1 MTFNNVIFSGA
12 ISFDS
17 RGANHAKLRLRHDY
31 GYTGKNV
38 GDFEVIDPQGRVM
51 MVSGANRGIGAALA
65 RQFHSDGWV
74 VSLGAR
80 NVDQLETS
88 IQGWADHNVSCHSY
102 DALDPASGDI
112 WVQAT
117 ADLRGRVD
125 GLTNNAGIGHMEGL
139 ADLSEEILDE
149 MWAVNVKGPLRL
161 IQEARPLLA
170 SSGEGRI
177 INVVSLSGKRV
188 KGTFAPG
195 YAMTKHAFLAL
206 HHAVRHATFDDG
218 IRVTAICPGYVETDM
233 TSAFGVDP
241 SIMIQ
246 PDDLAETVATI
257 VKLPNTATVAEI
269 LMTCEPEVLG

>member
-1 MTFNNVIFSGA
+1 M
-12 ISFDS
+12 
-17 RGANHAKLRLRHDY
+17 
-31 GYTGKNV
+31 
-38 GDFEVIDPQGRVM
+38 IDPRGRVM

-65 RQFHSDGWV
+65 RQFHSEGWI

-80 NVDQLETS
+80 NIDQLELS
-88 IQGWADHNVSCHSY
+88 IQEWADENVSCHMY
-102 DALDPASGDI
+102 DAFEPASGDS

-117 ADLRGRVD
+117 ADLRGHVD

-139 ADLSEEILDE
+139 SDLSEKNLDE

-161 IQEARPLLA
+161 IQKALPFLTV
-170 SSGEGRI
+170 SGEGRI
-177 INVVSLSGKRV
+177 VNVVSLSGKRV

-195 YAMTKHAFLAL
+195 YAMTKHALLAL

-246 PDDLAETVATI
+246 ADDLAETVATI
-257 VKLPNTATVAEI
+257 VRLPNTATVAEI

>member
-1 MTFNNVIFSGA
+1 
-12 ISFDS
+12 
-17 RGANHAKLRLRHDY
+17 
-31 GYTGKNV
+31 
-38 GDFEVIDPQGRVM
+38 
-51 MVSGANRGIGAALA
+51 
-65 RQFHSDGWV
+65 
-74 VSLGAR
+74 
-80 NVDQLETS
+80 
-88 IQGWADHNVSCHSY
+88 
-102 DALDPASGDI
+102 
-112 WVQAT
+112 
-117 ADLRGRVD
+117 
-125 GLTNNAGIGHMEGL
+125 MEGL
-139 ADLSEEILDE
+139 ADVSGEILEE
-149 MWAVNVKGPLRL
+149 MWAVDVKGPLRL

-170 SSGEGRI
+170 AAGEGRS

-233 TSAFGVDP
+233 TSTFGVDP

-246 PDDLAETVATI
+246 PEDLAETVATI

>member
-1 MTFNNVIFSGA
+1 MI
-12 ISFDS
+12 
-17 RGANHAKLRLRHDY
+17 
-31 GYTGKNV
+31 
-38 GDFEVIDPQGRVM
+38 
-51 MVSGANRGIGAALA
+51 SGANRGIGAALA
-65 RQFHSDGWV
+65 RQFHSEGWI

-80 NVDQLETS
+80 NIDQLELS
-88 IQGWADHNVSCHSY
+88 IEDWADENVSCHTY
-102 DALDPASGDI
+102 DAFEPATGVA

-125 GLTNNAGIGHMEGL
+125 GLTNNAGIGHMESL
-139 ADLSEEILDE
+139 PDLSEDILDE
-149 MWAVNVKGPLRL
+149 MWAVNVKGPLAL
-161 IQEARPLLA
+161 IQTALPFLTV
-170 SSGEGRI
+170 SGEGRI
-177 INVVSLSGKRV
+177 VNVVSLSGKRV

-195 YAMTKHAFLAL
+195 YAMTKHALLAL

-246 PDDLAETVATI
+246 ADDLAETVATI
-257 VKLPNTATVAEI
+257 VRLPNTATVAEI

>member
-1 MTFNNVIFSGA
+1 
-12 ISFDS
+12 
-17 RGANHAKLRLRHDY
+17 
-31 GYTGKNV
+31 
-38 GDFEVIDPQGRVM
+38 M

-65 RQFHSDGWV
+65 RRFHSDGWV

-88 IQGWADHNVSCHSY
+88 IQGWADQKVSCHRY
-102 DALDPASGDI
+102 DALDPISGDAWI
-112 WVQAT
+112 QAT
-117 ADLRGRVD
+117 VDLRGRID
-125 GLTNNAGIGHMEGL
+125 GLTNNAGIGHMQGL
-139 ADLSEEILDE
+139 SDLSEEILDE

-161 IQEARPLLA
+161 IQGALPLLA
-170 SSGEGRI
+170 VSGEGRI
-177 INVVSLSGKRV
+177 VNVVSLSGKRV

-195 YAMTKHAFLAL
+195 YAISKHALLAL

-218 IRVTAICPGYVETDM
+218 IRVTAVCPGYVETDM

-246 PDDLAETVATI
+246 PEDLAETVATI
-257 VKLPNTATVAEI
+257 IKLPNTATVAEI

>member
-1 MTFNNVIFSGA
+1 M
-12 ISFDS
+12 
-17 RGANHAKLRLRHDY
+17 
-31 GYTGKNV
+31 
-38 GDFEVIDPQGRVM
+38 IDPRGRVM
-51 MVSGANRGIGAALA
+51 MVSGAHRGIGAALA
-65 RQFHSDGWV
+65 RQFHSEGWI

-80 NVDQLETS
+80 NIDQLELS
-88 IQGWADHNVSCHSY
+88 IQEWADENVSCHMY
-102 DALDPASGDI
+102 DAFEPASGDS

-139 ADLSEEILDE
+139 SDLSDKKLDE

-161 IQEARPLLA
+161 IQKALPFLTV
-170 SSGEGRI
+170 SGEGRI
-177 INVVSLSGKRV
+177 VNVVSLSGKRV

-195 YAMTKHAFLAL
+195 YAMTKHALLAL

-246 PDDLAETVATI
+246 ADDLAETVATI
-257 VKLPNTATVAEI
+257 VRLPNTATVAEI